1 MLRTFLLI
9 ETRVLT
15 AFLICGVAGPV
26 VAQAPEN
33 TTMEGFSPILQ
44 YEIVDCLMPGQVR
57 SVGGRVYMT
66 PRRPTRTTTSD
77 CQLRGGEFTLYDRSD
92 LRSSLNVWLPQA
104 NGGDPEAQTYV
115 GMLYERGIDGEP
127 DYAEAASWYRKA
139 AKKKHSEAQYNLG
152 TLYER
157 GLGVEQD
164 LAEAFNW
171 YRKAQGVSARNLV
184 YQSTLDDALTA
195 QRDELNAQL
204 RQREA
209 EIEALLAQVKSMQSD
224 ASASTTQTRTLQS
237 IIERMQEEQKTA
249 QTKFDKLPQARKAKA
264 APAPLTP
271 AQRRRFDDD
280 DFGRFYALV
289 IGVEDYAPMPNLTT
303 ALNDAD
309 RAERVL
315 RDRYGFSV
323 IRLDNPSQLLVME
336 TINRYYDELKADDN
350 LLIYFAGHGE
360 ILQGGNHQFG
370 YWLPTDA
377 DAAPNDTRWIA
388 NELITGHLSR
398 IPARRILVISD
409 STYAGVLESR
419 PGLHTYSNELS
430 AAYLKIALPKR
441 ARLLLASGSKQPVPG
456 IDPTHSRFSKAF
468 FDELESNGGIIHVP
482 LLFKRV
488 VERMRG
494 AEGNDAAQPLFRTIK
509 PARHQ
514 LGDFFFVPVLNP

>member
-1 MLRTFLLI
+1 MIL
-9 ETRVLT
+9 VL
-15 AFLICGVAGPV
+15 CGPHSAH
-26 VAQAPEN
+26 AQSPED
-33 TTMEGFSPILQ
+33 TTTEGFSPIAK

-66 PRRPTRTTTSD
+66 PRRPTRTTAAD
-77 CQLRGGEFTLYDRSD
+77 CGVRGGEFTVYDRANF
-92 LRSSLNVWLPQA
+92 RASLNVWLPQA
-104 NGGDPEAQTYV
+104 QTGDVEAQTYV
-115 GMLYERGIDGEP
+115 GMLYERGVDGEP
-127 DYAEAASWYRKA
+127 DFAEAAKWYRRA
-139 AKKKHSEAQYNLG
+139 AKKKHAEAQYNLG

-164 LAEAFNW
+164 MVEAFNW

-184 YQSTLDDALTA
+184 YQSTLDAALAEQRRELEAQLAERQAEIDALA
-195 QRDELNAQL
+195 
-204 RQREA
+204 
-209 EIEALLAQVKSMQSD
+209 AQVNAMQAD
-224 ASASTTQTRTLQS
+224 ASASSTQRRTLQN
-237 IIERMQEEQKTA
+237 IIERMQAEQKQA
-249 QTKFDKLPQARKAKA
+249 RTKMEKLPKARAVE
-264 APAPLTP
+264 APKPLTP

-289 IGVEDYAPMPNLTT
+289 IGVQDYQPMPNLTT

-323 IRLDNPSQLLVME
+323 IRLDNPSQLRVME
-336 TINRYYDELKADDN
+336 TINRYYDELKPDDN

-360 ILQGGNHQFG
+360 VLSGGNHDFG

-388 NELITGHLSR
+388 NELITGHLGR

-441 ARLLLASGSKQPVPG
+441 SRLLLASGSKQPIPARDG
-456 IDPTHSRFSKAF
+456 THSRFSKAF
-468 FDELESNGGIIHVP
+468 FDELESNGGILHVP

-488 VERMRG
+488 LERMRSE
-494 AEGNDAAQPLFRTIK
+494 EGTNVTLPLFRTIK

-514 LGDFFFVPVLNP
+514 LGDFFFVPSVSK